1 MTQPEPLTLRSTDRY
16 CILPIVHQD
25 IFDLY
30 ELQASKFWTV
40 KEVHFGED
48 YKNWQQLSSDEQKF
62 ISVTLAFFANADNL
76 VIENLHSRL
85 RTEIQFPEAQAFFC
99 IQGSIEQIHALC
111 YAESI
116 QTVIRD
122 PVKRL
127 ELFRAIDNN
136 PIVQPKLQWT
146 KKWIE
151 STDSL
156 GKRLV
161 AMTFVEGVFFS
172 SSFASLFW
180 ARKRRNLPGICF
192 SNEKIVEDEAL
203 HVRHGALLYRKYIV
217 NKMPLEELYDMAR
230 EAVAIEHEFVESAL
244 PVKLIDMNSTEMK
257 QYVCFVT
264 DLVLELLGVPKLFNC
279 ENPFEWMIGIGLLGK
294 SNFFEKRVAEY
305 VLAGQESEIRQ
316 VEFLSLGDTLDFWVK
331 KKVFANARTNVA
343 AHFLNKTRVDAYFD
357 RFGDCNSGVGV
368 QDEDMEKDTF

>member
-1 MTQPEPLTLRSTDRY
+1 
-16 CILPIVHQD
+16 
-25 IFDLY
+25 LY
-30 ELQASKFWTV
+30 ELQAERYWTV
-40 KEVHFGED
+40 KEINFSED
-48 YKNWQQLSSDEQKF
+48 YKCWQQLSADEQKF

-85 RTEIQFPEAQAFFC
+85 RAEIQFPECQSFFC
-99 IQGSIEQIHALC
+99 IQSAVEIVHSLT

-116 QTVIRD
+116 NVVIRD
-122 PVKRL
+122 PVQRM

-136 PIVQPKLQWT
+136 PIVQPKLNWT

-151 STDSL
+151 STESL

-161 AMTFVEGVFFS
+161 AMALVEGVFFS

-203 HVRHGALLYRKYIV
+203 HVLHYALLYRKYII
-217 NKMPLEELYDMAR
+217 NKLPLEELYEMVR
-230 EAVAIEHEFVESAL
+230 EAVAIEHEFVENAL
-244 PVKLIDMNSTEMK
+244 PVRLIDMNSTEMK

-264 DLVLELLGVPKLFNC
+264 DLVLEMLGVPKLYNC
-279 ENPFEWMIGIGLLGK
+279 ENPFEWMVGIGLVGK

-305 VLAGQESEIRQ
+305 VLAGLESEIRQ
-316 VEFLSLGDTLDFWVK
+316 VEFLSLGDKLGF
-331 KKVFANARTNVA
+331 
-343 AHFLNKTRVDAYFD
+343 
-357 RFGDCNSGVGV
+357 
-368 QDEDMEKDTF
+368 